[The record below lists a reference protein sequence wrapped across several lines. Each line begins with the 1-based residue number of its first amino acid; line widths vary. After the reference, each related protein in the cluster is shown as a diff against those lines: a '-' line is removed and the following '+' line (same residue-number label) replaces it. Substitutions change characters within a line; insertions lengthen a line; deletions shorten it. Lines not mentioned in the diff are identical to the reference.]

1 MYGTVHKKVT
11 KKLRGFMESVRLQT
25 DFVVLAI
32 YKRKDSKRLERLT
45 KCSHDCRLCVFV
57 GFMKPHS

>member
-11 KKLRGFMESVRLQT
+11 KKLRGFMESVRFQT

-45 KCSHDCRLCVFV
+45 KCSHA
-57 GFMKPHS
+57 